1 MRSTNC
7 GGGGERA
14 SALWG
19 TGTRGGEH
27 RSCALWGSTGRG
39 GDHRSRLGKA
49 TLVALALALTM
60 PLAAI
65 AKSSSTPGGAAFVA
79 PAVYQAM
86 KNNPGGTI
94 RVIIQS
100 PDGLEGA
107 KRANQGL
114 GDLKQ
119 ELDLIGAV
127 AAEIPAAR
135 VNALEKIDGLVV
147 TLDAAVQATDF
158 SSTQLW
164 PYENGANT
172 LWGTTLAPAPKAP
185 TIAIVDSGIDKARAD
200 FDLGARVVTRQVFT
214 SLPQN
219 PLTLDGRGHGT
230 FVAGLAAGSAPG
242 SAGVAPTA
250 NLVDLDVMDDRGMAL
265 TSDVIKAA
273 EWIYNNKDAY
283 NIRVANFSLHSSSVL
298 SIRWHPLNKAVEKL
312 WLAGVVVVAAAGN
325 YGTATGPSGV
335 VHAPGNDPFVITVGA
350 FDHGG
355 SGRIGDDAVASFS
368 AYGYTNEGFLKPEV
382 VAAGRYMVGPVPAGA
397 TLRTDRPAN
406 VISPTTMQLSGTSFA
421 APVVAGAAA
430 QRLARPPSWTPEQVK
445 GALMKTA
452 RRVPQSSLAA
462 QGRGQINLV
471 KANAQLSPP
480 IANKGLYPFV
490 VSSGGSGMAFDA
502 AAWGSAAWNNA
513 AWGSAAW
520 SDAAWSDE
528 GFSDAAWSDAAW
540 SSAAWS
546 DAAWNDAAW
555 SDSTAYEDATAGD
568 GTSSSTA
575 LTPSALSEIKDDP
588 DLSLTG

>member
-1 MRSTNC
+1 M
-7 GGGGERA
+7 
-14 SALWG
+14 
-19 TGTRGGEH
+19 
-27 RSCALWGSTGRG
+27 
-39 GDHRSRLGKA
+39 GKA

-65 AKSSSTPGGAAFVA
+65 AKSSTTPGGAAFVA

-135 VNALEKIDGLVV
+135 INALEKIDGLVV
-147 TLDAAVQATDF
+147 TLDGAVQATDF

-164 PYENGANT
+164 PYENGSDK
-172 LWGTTLAPAPKAP
+172 LWGTTLSPAPKAP
-185 TIAIVDSGIDKARAD
+185 TIAIVDSGIDKTRAD
-200 FDLGARVVTRQVFT
+200 FDLGTRVVARQVFT

-219 PLTLDGRGHGT
+219 ALTLDGRGHGT
-230 FVAGLAAGSAPG
+230 FVASIAAGSAPG
-242 SAGVAPTA
+242 MAGVAPTA
-250 NLVDLDVMDDRGMAL
+250 NLVDLDVMDDKGMAM

-273 EWIYNNKDAY
+273 EWIYTNKDKY

-312 WLAGVVVVAAAGN
+312 WFAGVVVVAAAGN

-335 VHAPGNDPFVITVGA
+335 VHAPGNDPFVVTVGA

-355 SGRIGDDAVASFS
+355 TGRIGDDAVAPFS
-368 AYGYTNEGFLKPEV
+368 AYGYTKEGFLKPEL
-382 VAAGRYMVGPVPAGA
+382 VAQGRYMVGAVPAGA
-397 TLRTDRPAN
+397 TLRTERPAN
-406 VISPTTMQLSGTSFA
+406 VISTGYMQLSGTSFS
-421 APVVAGAAA
+421 APIIAGAAA
-430 QRLARPPSWTPEQVK
+430 QILARHPSWTPDQVK

-452 RRVPQSSLAA
+452 RRVPESTMMA

-471 KANAQLSPP
+471 KANAVNSPP
-480 IANKGLYPFV
+480 NPHQNLLPFV
-490 VSSGGSGMAFDA
+490 VSASGGSGLAFDA
-502 AAWGSAAWNNA
+502 AAWGSAAW
-513 AWGSAAW
+513 GS
-520 SDAAWSDE
+520 
-528 GFSDAAWSDAAW
+528 AAW

-546 DAAWNDAAW
+546 DAAWSDAGWSDAAWSSAAWSSAAWSDAAWSDAAW
-555 SDSTAYEDATAGD
+555 SDSASYEDATVGE
-568 GTSSSTA
+568 GTSSDTT
-575 LTPSALSEIKDDP
+575 LTLADVLEIKSDP
-588 DLSLTG
+588 DLNITG